1 MQACIEHA
9 ELAGFVIPQAISR
22 AEMGAAYASLGEID
36 RGERLA
42 DEGLAIALE
51 HNAIAIPIAKSAQAE
66 IFLLA
71 GRLEDAETAIA
82 ESVLTRLPGL
92 LHFAAAANAQILTG
106 RIAAIRG
113 DHAGAVEIAEQVVEW
128 LRPLGVRPYSPAA
141 FLLKGSSL
149 VELGKLDEAERALLE
164 GSAEAEQ
171 LGFEPIRWQ
180 IEMALSRVAS
190 AAGDAARAAELR
202 NRANE
207 ISIGSQEA
215 STTPNSDRAS
225 SVSRKS
231 RRSPQADVRLRL
243 GLVLVGLCRLD
254 DRLRCFDGLDRRDG
268 QKPCHAGRHLHHPA
282 EDAQPSANSAEDG
295 VAELRP

>member
-1 MQACIEHA
+1 M
-9 ELAGFVIPQAISR
+9 
-22 AEMGAAYASLGEID
+22 
-36 RGERLA
+36 
-42 DEGLAIALE
+42 E
-51 HNAIAIPIAKSAQAE
+51 HNAIAIPIAKAAQAE

-113 DHAGAVEIAEQVVEW
+113 DHAGAVEIAEHVVEW

-141 FLLKGSSL
+141 LLLKGSSL
-149 VELGKLDEAERALLE
+149 AELGKLDEAERALLE

-207 ISIGSQEA
+207 RIDRIAGSIDDAQL
-215 STTPNSDRAS
+215 RS
-225 SVSRKS
+225 SF
-231 RRSPQADVRLRL
+231 L
-243 GLVLVGLCRLD
+243 GLPEVQAVT
-254 DRLRCFDGLDRRDG
+254 
-268 QKPCHAGRHLHHPA
+268 AG
-282 EDAQPSANSAEDG
+282 
-295 VAELRP
+295 